1 MKTKERRTEQRI
13 LERVGRAIEEFNLI
27 VPGDRILVA
36 ISGGKDS
43 FGLLWALMK
52 KQAASPFH
60 FDLVAYHLDQGQPGH
75 NPKPIEEHLKSLGI
89 PYEIGFQDTYKLVL
103 KLTEPGK
110 VYCSVCAH
118 FRRAILYKAATK
130 HGCNKVALGHHRDD
144 LIETLL
150 LNILFSGQIKSMPP
164 LLRSDDGTHEV
175 IRPLVYTPEEEMV
188 ELARI
193 KGFPVIPCS
202 LCGSQDAQ
210 RKYVKGLIKQIEE
223 HSPPVRGNLLAALG
237 NVRLSHLLDTRNN
250 PTLQRAASHSAEVLG
265 EAPRRAS
272 LKLHPSVNAES

>member
-1 MKTKERRTEQRI
+1 MKERRVEQRV
-13 LERVGRAIEEFNLI
+13 LDRVGRAIEDFELI

-36 ISGGKDS
+36 VSGGKDS
-43 FGLLWALMK
+43 WGLLWALLK

-75 NPKPIEEHLKSLGI
+75 DTKPIAAHLEALGV
-89 PYEIGFQDTYKLVL
+89 PHEIGFQDTYKRVL
-103 KLTEPGK
+103 ELTEPGK

-164 LLRSDDGTHEV
+164 KLRADDRAHEV
-175 IRPLVYTPEEEMV
+175 IRPLCYVPEEEMI
-188 ELARI
+188 ELA
-193 KGFPVIPCS
+193 KLKEFPVVPCS
-202 LCGSQDAQ
+202 LCGSQDAE
-210 RKYVKGLIKQIEE
+210 RKYIKNLLAELSE
-223 HSPPVRGNLLAALG
+223 HSRHVKGNLLAALG
-237 NVRLSHLLDTRNN
+237 NVNLTHLMDKRYN
-250 PTLQRAASHSAEVLG
+250 PHLQRGRREGLEALG
-265 EAPRRAS
+265 EEPRRTL
-272 LKLHPSVNAES
+272 LKILEPGVAD